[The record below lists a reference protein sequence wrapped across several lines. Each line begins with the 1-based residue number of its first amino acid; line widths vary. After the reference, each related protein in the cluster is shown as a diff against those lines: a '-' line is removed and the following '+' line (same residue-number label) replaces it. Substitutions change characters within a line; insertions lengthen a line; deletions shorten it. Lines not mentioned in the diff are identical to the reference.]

1 MLQNP
6 FFIATL
12 YRLQE
17 GQVVVGS
24 FICQRMD
31 NEVWKEVYLLS
42 NFIHVLFMYTWKEIK
57 IIEDKGTTNDYQ

>member
-24 FICQRMD
+24 FIRQRMD

-42 NFIHVLFMYTWKEIK
+42 NFIQVLFMHTWKETK

>member
-24 FICQRMD
+24 FIRQRMD
-31 NEVWKEVYLLS
+31 NEV
-42 NFIHVLFMYTWKEIK
+42 
-57 IIEDKGTTNDYQ
+57 

>member
-12 YRLQE
+12 YRLLE

-24 FICQRMD
+24 FIRQRMD
-31 NEVWKEVYLLS
+31 NEV
-42 NFIHVLFMYTWKEIK
+42 
-57 IIEDKGTTNDYQ
+57 